1 MTLQNPYTSPA
12 HHLSRPPAM
21 PSVVTWFRVYAGV
34 MTFIY
39 MLLLV
44 VAVLILAF
52 APSLA
57 DGDNPEE
64 VLLIQGTVFAVISL
78 PLGGMFIIGAFMPVK
93 PWAWIYGIVLIGLG
107 MTSCCCL
114 PATIP
119 LLIFWIKPETQTYF
133 GRASKTAPPPGTH
146 SPRYNR

>member
-1 MTLQNPYTSPA
+1 MTLQNPYTSPE
-12 HHLSRPPAM
+12 HHPSHPPTTPA
-21 PSVVTWFRVYAGV
+21 VVTWFRVYAAV

-44 VAVLILAF
+44 VAVLMLIF

-57 DGDNPEE
+57 DEDNSEE
-64 VLLIQGTVFAVISL
+64 VLLIQGTVFAIISL
-78 PLGGMFIIGAFMPVK
+78 PLGGMFIIGAFMPLK

-119 LLIFWIKPETQTYF
+119 LLVFWIKPNTQAYF
-133 GRASKTAPPPGTH
+133 GRVPKTARPTVGT
-146 SPRYNR
+146 

>member
-1 MTLQNPYTSPA
+1 MTLQNPYTSPE
-12 HHLSRPPAM
+12 HPLSSLPAT
-21 PSVVTWFRVYAGV
+21 PGVVTWFRVYAGV
-34 MTFIY
+34 MTFVY
-39 MLLLV
+39 MLLFV
-44 VAVLILAF
+44 AAVLMLVF

-57 DGDNPEE
+57 DDADNPEE
-64 VLLIQGTVFAVISL
+64 VLLIQGIVFAVMSL
-78 PLGGMFIIGAFMPVK
+78 PLGGAFIIGAFMPVK

-133 GRASKTAPPPGTH
+133 GRSKGNPTTGQRLP
-146 SPRYNR
+146 

>member
-1 MTLQNPYTSPA
+1 MTLQNPYTSPE
-12 HHLSRPPAM
+12 HHLSHPPTTPA
-21 PSVVTWFRVYAGV
+21 VVTWFRVYAAV

-39 MLLLV
+39 MLLLI
-44 VAVLILAF
+44 VAVLMLVF

-57 DGDNPEE
+57 DEDNSEE

-78 PLGGMFIIGAFMPVK
+78 PLGGMFIIGAFMPLK

-114 PATIP
+114 PATVP

-133 GRASKTAPPPGTH
+133 GRVKGG
-146 SPRYNR
+146 